1 MADDLFLTAMQ
12 DITAGRS
19 SIQDLIGAAIALASS
34 GRPAQAI
41 EIYKVWLGFNSK
53 HPQAFVAHF
62 NCSNLQGDHG
72 DSAGAIAS
80 LNAALAQNA
89 DFHPAY
95 INLGGLLERSGQ
107 NELGIEAW
115 QQVITRLPQ
124 ISGAA
129 ISHKLTAYKQ
139 IGRVL
144 LDHQRQSAAE
154 VFLHQA
160 LEIEPDERDILEQY
174 VALRLAQ
181 CEWPVIAPWEGVERK
196 SLMVGISP
204 LSMAA
209 YTDDPMLQL
218 GTAKRYV
225 DAAIDQKVT
234 ALVTNEPFAPIDLS
248 GRRLR
253 VGYVS
258 SDLRDHAV
266 GYLMAEML
274 ELHDK
279 AKFEVFAYNCGPN
292 ATGALNERI
301 RNTVEHW
308 VDIEPMD
315 DDTAAKKILNDSI
328 DILVDVNGLTRHAR
342 TAVFA
347 RRPAPIQVNWLG
359 FPGSMGSD
367 YHHYI
372 IADDWTIPPQSEIY
386 FSEKVLRLPCYQP
399 NDRHR
404 ILADTS
410 PTRADVGLPDDA
422 FVFCC
427 FNGAQ
432 KFTRFTVDRWLEIM
446 RRTPG
451 SVLWLLENNADINDR
466 LQDYAE
472 ANGVDRDRIVWAPK
486 QLNAFHLSR
495 YPLADLFLDSA
506 PYGAHTTASDAL
518 WMGVPVL
525 TLNGRGFAARVCGS
539 LLRAAGLPDMICETP
554 EAFIDRAEDLASNA
568 AALCALKARLEAGR
582 STCDLFNMEKLVAAL
597 EGLYGVMAADQAG
610 GRLPRPDLRNL
621 DVYQSIG
628 AEFDHE
634 AVEMRGVDDYQGLY
648 REQLV
653 RRNRLRAIPADQRF
667 WPVG

>member
-34 GRPAQAI
+34 DRPAQAI
-41 EIYKVWLGFNSK
+41 EIYKVWLGFNPK

-225 DAAIDQKVT
+225 DAAIDEKVT

-279 AKFEVFAYNCGPN
+279 TKFEVFAFNCGPN

-301 RNTVEHW
+301 RNAVEHW

-372 IADDWTIPPQSEIY
+372 IADDWIIPPQSEIY

-404 ILADTS
+404 ILADTP

-472 ANGVDRDRIVWAPK
+472 GNGVDRDRIVWAPK

-554 EAFIDRAEDLASNA
+554 EAFIDRAVDLASNA
-568 AALCALKARLEAGR
+568 AALGALKARLEAGR

-667 WPVG
+667 WPVD